1 MRQAV
6 RLVAW
11 LGLGTALAAAP
22 GGVPAAGAPAR
33 VLVLEY
39 ADFGPPSLASGLL
52 GPEWYQ
58 WESEGG
64 PDPAARFNV
73 QVAVYRGISS
83 REVRRL
89 HPVDRA
95 RLLDFRYV
103 RHDRAVAWLD
113 ARLAE
118 LRKDRAEDPAVF
130 DPLIRLLEK
139 TRARILEAL
148 PPPGAEESDSLQKN

>member
-1 MRQAV
+1 MRQV
-6 RLVAW
+6 GWLVAR
-11 LGLGTALAAAP
+11 LGLGAVLAVAA
-22 GGVPAAGAPAR
+22 GGAPAAETQGH

-64 PDPAARFNV
+64 PDPAAAFHV

-83 REVRRL
+83 KEVRRR
-89 HPVDRA
+89 HPVDPA
-95 RLLDFRYV
+95 HGIDFRYV
-103 RHDRAVAWLD
+103 RYDRGLAWLE

-118 LRKDRAEDPAVF
+118 LRRDRAADPALF
-130 DPLIRLLEK
+130 DSLIGR
-139 TRARILEAL
+139 LEATRVRIRGAF
-148 PPPGAEESDSLQKN
+148 PSPGSAPSVPAQSH